1 MGQNYKIIV
10 EYDGSNY
17 SGWQIQK
24 NTRQTIQQKLEESLT
39 KINKNRVQ
47 VTGAGRT
54 DAGVHAAGQ
63 SANFFLDVKIP
74 VKKIPIALNTEL
86 PADIICKKAEKVDQ
100 DFHARYDARGK
111 KYRYRILNSNFNS
124 VFVRNFVYNV
134 YKKLDL
140 KVMQRAAEI
149 FEGSH
154 DFASFCAAGSSVES
168 TVRKIYSIDLYEA
181 DDGEIWIDVIGN
193 GFLYNM
199 IRILAG
205 TLIETG
211 LGKRTLSEMESILQS
226 CDRNNAGFTAPAQ
239 GLTLMEVFYD

>member
-1 MGQNYKIIV
+1 MRQNYKIIV
-10 EYDGSNY
+10 EYDGGNY

-24 NTRQTIQQKLEESLT
+24 NTSQTIQQKLEESLT
-39 KINKNRVQ
+39 KINKDRVQ

-63 SANFFLDVKIP
+63 SANLFLDVDIP
-74 VKKIPIALNTEL
+74 LNKIPIALNTEL
-86 PADIICKKAEKVDQ
+86 PADIICKKAEKVDE

-168 TVRKIYSIDLYEA
+168 TVRKIYSLDLYRAE
-181 DDGEIWIDVIGN
+181 DGEIWIDVIGN

-211 LGKRTLSEMESILQS
+211 LGKRTLSELEYILQS

-239 GLTLMEVFYD
+239 GLTLIKVFYD

>member
-24 NTRQTIQQKLEESLT
+24 NTKQTIQQKLEDALT
-39 KINKNRVQ
+39 KINKGRVQ

-63 SANFFLDVKIP
+63 AANFFLDVEIP
-74 VKKIPIALNTEL
+74 VNKIPIALNTEL
-86 PADIICKKAEKVDQ
+86 PADIICKKAEKVEQ

-154 DFASFCAAGSSVES
+154 DFASFCAAGSSVDS
-168 TVRKIYSIDLYEA
+168 TVREIYSLDLYTAEN
-181 DDGEIWIDVIGN
+181 DEIWIDVIGN

-211 LGKRTLSEMESILQS
+211 LGKRTLFELEYILQS

-239 GLTLMEVFYD
+239 GLTLIEVFYD

>member
-1 MGQNYKIIV
+1 MRQNYKIIV

-24 NTRQTIQQKLEESLT
+24 NTKQTIQQKLEDALT
-39 KINKNRVQ
+39 KINKGRVQ

-63 SANFFLDVKIP
+63 AANFFLDVEIP
-74 VKKIPIALNTEL
+74 VNKIPIALNTEL
-86 PADIICKKAEKVDQ
+86 PADIICKKAEKVEQ
-100 DFHARYDARGK
+100 DFHARYDSRGK

-140 KVMQRAAEI
+140 EIMQKAARY
-149 FEGSH
+149 FEGCH
-154 DFASFCAAGSSVES
+154 DFAAFCAAGSSVDS
-168 TVRKIYSIDLYEA
+168 TVRKIYSLDLYTAEN
-181 DDGEIWIDVIGN
+181 DEIWIDVIGN

-211 LGKRTLSEMESILQS
+211 LGKRTLFELEYILQS

-239 GLTLMEVFYD
+239 GLTLIEVFYD

>member
-1 MGQNYKIIV
+1 MIDNYKITL
-10 EYDGSNY
+10 EYDGSKY
-17 SGWQIQK
+17 SGWQIQQ
-24 NTRQTIQQKLEESLT
+24 NTSATIQQKVEEALT
-39 KINKNRVQ
+39 KINQSKVSII
-47 VTGAGRT
+47 GAGRT

-63 SANFFLDVKIP
+63 TANFFLDVDIP
-74 VKKIPIALNTEL
+74 ANKVPLALNSEL
-86 PADIICKKAEKVDQ
+86 PDDIICKKAEKVNA
-100 DFHARYDARGK
+100 DFHSRYNARGK

-134 YKKLDL
+134 HKKLDL
-140 KVMQRAAEI
+140 KLMQRAART

-154 DFASFCAAGSSVES
+154 DFAALCAAGSSVES
-168 TVRKIYSIDLYEA
+168 TVRNIYSLELYA
-181 DDGEIWIDVIGN
+181 VDNGEIWIDVIGN

-211 LGKRTLSEMESILQS
+211 LKKRALPELKNILQS

>member
-1 MGQNYKIIV
+1 MGQNYKIII
-10 EYDGSNY
+10 EYDGTNY

-24 NTRQTIQQKLEESLT
+24 NTRETIQQKLEDALT
-39 KINKNRVQ
+39 KINKQKVK
-47 VTGAGRT
+47 VIGAGRT

-63 SANFFLDVKIP
+63 TANFFLDVDIPAEKIP
-74 VKKIPIALNTEL
+74 LALNSEL
-86 PADIICKKAEKVDQ
+86 PADIICKKAEKVSA
-100 DFHARYDARGK
+100 DFHSRYDARGK

-134 YKKLDL
+134 HKKLDVKL
-140 KVMQRAAEI
+140 MQTAAKI
-149 FEGSH
+149 FEGCH
-154 DFASFCAAGSSVES
+154 DFAAFCAAGSSVGS
-168 TVRKIYSIDLYEA
+168 TVRNIYSLNLYAA
-181 DDGEIWIDVIGN
+181 DNGEIWIDVIGN

-211 LGKRTLSEMESILQS
+211 LKKRTLFELKNVLES

-239 GLTLMEVFYD
+239 GLTLIEVFYD

>member
-1 MGQNYKIIV
+1 MRQNYKIIV
-10 EYDGSNY
+10 EYEGSNY

-24 NTRQTIQQKLEESLT
+24 NTSQTIQHKLENALT
-39 KINKNRVQ
+39 KLNKSRVQ
-47 VTGAGRT
+47 VIGAGRT

-63 SANFFLDVKIP
+63 SANFFLDVEIP
-74 VKKIPIALNTEL
+74 LHKIPIAINTEL
-86 PADIICKKAEKVDQ
+86 PADIICKKAKKVDK
-100 DFHARYDARGK
+100 DFHSCYDARGK

-140 KVMQRAAEI
+140 EIMQRAAEI
-149 FEGSH
+149 FEGRH
-154 DFASFCAAGSSVES
+154 DFAAFCAAGSSVES
-168 TVRKIYSIDLYEA
+168 TVRKIYSLDIYTA
-181 DDGEIWIDVIGN
+181 DNGEIWIDVIGN

-211 LGKRTLSEMESILQS
+211 LGKRTLSELEFILQS

>member
-1 MGQNYKIIV
+1 MEQNYKIIV

-24 NTRQTIQQKLEESLT
+24 NTKQTIQQKLENALT
-39 KINKNRVQ
+39 KINKKRVQ
-47 VTGAGRT
+47 ITGAGRT

-63 SANFFLDVKIP
+63 SANFFLDVDIP

-111 KYRYRILNSNFNS
+111 KYRYRLLNSNFNS

-140 KVMQRAAEI
+140 KAMQSAAKI

-168 TVRKIYSIDLYEA
+168 TVREIYSIDLYPA
-181 DDGEIWIDVIGN
+181 DNGEIWIDVMGN

-211 LGKRTLSEMESILQS
+211 LGKKTLSEMECILQS

-239 GLTLMEVFYD
+239 GLTLMKVFYN